1 MAKIELNGITKRF
14 GKTTA
19 LDNVTLEVH
28 DNEFFVL
35 FGPAGAGKTTLL
47 NNIAGIQIP
56 DEGVVKIGGEIVN
69 QVDPAER
76 NVAMV
81 FENYALYP
89 HMTVYD
95 NIASPLRSPRYKK
108 DEETIKKAVEKV
120 AALMKIDML
129 LERLPSQL
137 SNGQRQRVALG
148 RALVREPNVF
158 LMDEPLAHLDA
169 KLRNHMR
176 GELKEMQAE
185 FATTSIYVTHD
196 FMEAMSLGD
205 RIGILN
211 EGRIIQIGTGDEIY
225 YMPCN
230 VLVAQLMGDPEIN
243 MLDCELLRSRNGF
256 KVDCPSMGNVIFDL
270 PDNDEMNRR
279 FDALSN
285 KSVQVDTDALS
296 NATADNL
303 DWLQIRNKVFMGI
316 RPQNAHYH
324 FEPTPGAVKGTVYAF
339 ETIGNK
345 SVLTAQIGDQ
355 HMRMIA
361 PNGLPVKL
369 DQDVYVTFD
378 IDRAIFFNAETT
390 EYIGRYDE
398 AAIRE
403 LAASLKKEA

>member
-1 MAKIELNGITKRF
+1 MAKIELIGVTKRF
-14 GKTTA
+14 GKVTA
-19 LDNVTLEVH
+19 LNNINLEVH
-28 DNEFFVL
+28 DKEFFVL

-56 DEGVVKIGGEIVN
+56 EEGMVKIGGNIVN

-108 DEETIKKAVEKV
+108 DEAYIKDAVNRV
-120 AALMKIDML
+120 AALMKIEML

-169 KLRNHMR
+169 KLRNHLR
-176 GELKEMQAE
+176 SELKEMQAA

-205 RIGILN
+205 RIAIIN
-211 EGRIIQIGTGDEIY
+211 EGKIVQLGTGDEIY

-230 VLVAQLMGDPEIN
+230 EFVAQLMGDPEIN
-243 MLDCELLRSRNGF
+243 LLPCTLEKAGNGYSVTWMGQKMALPENAELFSRFAKG
-256 KVDCPSMGNVIFDL
+256 SGDL
-270 PDNDEMNRR
+270 H
-279 FDALSN
+279 
-285 KSVQVDTDALS
+285 
-296 NATADNL
+296 
-303 DWLQIRNKVFMGI
+303 MGI
-316 RPQNAHYH
+316 RPQNAHYF
-324 FEPTPGAVKGTVYAF
+324 FEPTPGAIKGTVYAF

-345 SVLTAQIGDQ
+345 SVLTAQVGEEQ
-355 HMRMIA
+355 LRMIA

-378 IDRAIFFNAETT
+378 IDRAIFFDAKTT
-390 EYIGRYDE
+390 EYIGRFDE

-403 LAASLKKEA
+403 LAASQAKEA

>member
-1 MAKIELNGITKRF
+1 MAKIELIGVTKRF

-19 LDNVTLEVH
+19 LNNVTLEVH
-28 DNEFFVL
+28 DKEFFVL

-56 DEGVVKIGGEIVN
+56 EEGMVKIGGQIVN

-108 DEETIKKAVEKV
+108 DEGYIKDAVQRV

-176 GELKEMQAE
+176 SELKEMQAA

-205 RIGILN
+205 RIA
-211 EGRIIQIGTGDEIY
+211 IINNGEIVQLGTGDEIY

-230 VLVAQLMGDPEIN
+230 EFVAQLMGDPEIN
-243 MLDCELLRSRNGF
+243 LLSCRLVKGDGGYSIVWDEAPEHRMF
-256 KVDCPSMGNVIFDL
+256 MPA
-270 PDNDEMNRR
+270 NDELFGR
-279 FDALSN
+279 FEKLSR
-285 KSVQVDTDALS
+285 
-296 NATADNL
+296 AD
-303 DWLQIRNKVFMGI
+303 IHMGI

-324 FEPTPGAVKGTVYAF
+324 FEPVEGAIRGTVYAF

-345 SVLTAQIGDQ
+345 SVLTAQIGDT
-355 HMRMIA
+355 HLRMIA
-361 PNGLPVKL
+361 PNGLPVNL

-378 IDRAIFFNAETT
+378 IDRAIFFDAGST
-390 EYIGRYDE
+390 EYIGRFDE

-403 LAASLKKEA
+403 LAAGQAKEA